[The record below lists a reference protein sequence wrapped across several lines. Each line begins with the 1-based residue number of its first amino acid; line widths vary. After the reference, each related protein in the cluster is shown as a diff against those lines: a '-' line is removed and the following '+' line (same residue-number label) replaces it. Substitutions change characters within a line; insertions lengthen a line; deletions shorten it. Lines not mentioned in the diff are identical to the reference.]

1 MNYASSCILWHVTL
15 DDIHITGV
23 PEANYTEIQKKWKKH
38 LPLGKKTGNPLED
51 VKLIFPAMFNGQVGL
66 FEEASLKL
74 SPEAKLVQLPPRAM
88 PQSILP
94 KLRKELDKMKT
105 KWIFQTCPETTD
117 WVHNL
122 VTSQEEWYTSAM
134 PRPQKS
140 EQASHQECA
149 LHCVM
154 GRCTAQ
160 LQEWAVLFNSRRQ
173 IWILDETSW
182 QGEPA
187 TYRFKKYC
195 FVRLPFGLSVSS
207 EIFCKHMDQALDG
220 IPGTF
225 PCADDVKMQG
235 PIEERDDLH
244 LLETVAK
251 AQKAGLRFNP
261 DKYSMKKHQ
270 IEYFGRVISS
280 SKSSNLPLPLP
291 DRKSVV

>member
-140 EQASHQECA
+140 EQASHQKCA
-149 LHCVM
+149 LHRVM

-160 LQEWAVLFNSRRQ
+160 LQEWTVLLNSWCNIR
-173 IWILDETSW
+173 ILDETS
-182 QGEPA
+182 QREESA
-187 TYRFKKYC
+187 THCLQLTIQEIMPCRSPI
-195 FVRLPFGLSVSS
+195 RTVS
-207 EIFCKHMDQALDG
+207 IIGYLLQAYG
-220 IPGTF
+220 PSSRRHTWNIPMCGWRQDAGANRRTRRPPSLGNCSKGT
-225 PCADDVKMQG
+225 
-235 PIEERDDLH
+235 E
-244 LLETVAK
+244 
-251 AQKAGLRFNP
+251 
-261 DKYSMKKHQ
+261 SW
-270 IEYFGRVISS
+270 S
-280 SKSSNLPLPLP
+280 
-291 DRKSVV
+291 